1 MKRIIL
7 AALLAVA
14 AAVPSAA
21 PVFAATQTCQG
32 AAACQALAQRC
43 AQMGGR
49 YSAGTTVNGQV
60 TGTCTTR

>member
-1 MKRIIL
+1 MKRIVL
-7 AALLAVA
+7 AALLALASQVPVA
-14 AAVPSAA
+14 T
-21 PVFAATQTCQG
+21 PVLAATQSCRG